1 MIFSKFMTIKTYI
14 LAPGS
19 YGEIVA
25 DKISMPK
32 NGRIYS
38 AGEWEKSGKDGNSLI
53 AEKVAQDDDG
63 ALWIIPV
70 HNLYGQAVG
79 KAVAA
84 IIQQW
89 DAVTIVGDYL
99 LPISHVLAM
108 KTKWKIPEKIYSHE
122 QALRQ
127 CGDALKSRYA
137 SSQLQQNNATS
148 GCIDTLWTNDAVICA
163 RETAISRG
171 LTIIDENINPP
182 NNETLF
188 VVIATTSKL
197 DVLIPN
203 IPMTENKTSLVNI
216 TLPDREGSFVEILN
230 RLNQGIGG
238 GPANL
243 RWFSQLESLVKTG
256 GTMHDV
262 HLIYSKLDEDK
273 VTNREWIQFVPRWH
287 RTSN

>member
-1 MIFSKFMTIKTYI
+1 MTIKTYI

-19 YGEIVA
+19 YGEMVA
-25 DKISMPK
+25 DTIWMPK
-32 NGRIYS
+32 NGRIYT
-38 AGEWEKSGKDGNSLI
+38 AKELEKSGRDGNSLI
-53 AEKVAQDDDG
+53 AEKVAHDPDG

-89 DAVTIVGDYL
+89 NAVTIVGDYL

-108 KTKWKIPEKIYSHE
+108 KTGWKIPKIINSHE
-122 QALRQ
+122 QALKQ
-127 CGDALKSRYA
+127 CGDALKSRYT

-148 GCIDTLWTNDAVICA
+148 GCIDTLWENDAVICA
-163 RETAISRG
+163 RETAMKRG
-171 LTIIDENINPP
+171 LVIIDDTINPP

-188 VVIATTSKL
+188 VIIATTSKF
-197 DVLIPN
+197 DVLIPH

-216 TLPDREGSFVEILN
+216 TLPDKEGSFVEILT
-230 RLNQGIGG
+230 RLNHSIDG
-238 GPANL
+238 GPASL
-243 RWFSQLESLVKTG
+243 RWFSQLESHVKTG

-262 HLIYSKLDEDK
+262 HLIYSRLDESA
-273 VTNREWIQFVPRWH
+273 VTDQEWIQFVPRRH
-287 RTSN
+287 RTSS

>member
-1 MIFSKFMTIKTYI
+1 MTIKTYI

-19 YGEIVA
+19 YGEMVA
-25 DKISMPK
+25 DSIWMPK
-32 NGRIYS
+32 NGRIYT

-53 AEKVAQDDDG
+53 AEKVAHDADG
-63 ALWIIPV
+63 ALWVIPV

-89 DAVTIVGDYL
+89 NAITIVGDYL

-108 KTKWKIPEKIYSHE
+108 KTGWKIPEKIYSHE

-127 CGDALKSRYA
+127 CGDALESRYA

-148 GCIDTLWTNDAVICA
+148 GCIDTLWENDAVICA

-197 DVLIPN
+197 DALIPLTA
-203 IPMTENKTSLVNI
+203 MTENKTSLVNI
-216 TLPDREGSFVEILN
+216 TLPDRDGSFVEILN

-238 GPANL
+238 GPSSL
-243 RWFSQLESLVKTG
+243 RWLSQFGSHVKAG
-256 GTMHDV
+256 GAIHGT
-262 HLIYSKLDEDK
+262 HLLDRNLDESK
-273 VTNREWIQFVPRWH
+273 VTDREWIQFVPRWH